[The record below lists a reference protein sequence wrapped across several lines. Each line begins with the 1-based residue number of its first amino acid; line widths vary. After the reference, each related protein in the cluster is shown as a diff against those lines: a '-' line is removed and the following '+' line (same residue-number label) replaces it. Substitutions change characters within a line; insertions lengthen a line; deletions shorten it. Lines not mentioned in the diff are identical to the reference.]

1 MLFKDLVKYQLE
13 FMKEIQ
19 LGNRGCL
26 YGIRKSRNVSE
37 EGT

>member
-1 MLFKDLVKYQLE
+1 MFSKDLIRCWPE
-13 FMKEIQ
+13 FKEEIQ
-19 LGNRGCL
+19 LRNRGCV